1 MLILTLHSLVEFPA
15 NSQEIATSPG
25 VRPALQASSSGA
37 ATGPSTAAIPVTGPA
52 AAAGPATATAAT
64 GTFLTG
70 TISDQPPS
78 FAMFQQIPTATIVTR
93 VEDWN
98 RLVLRDLMPH
108 SDGLGDLEVQRVTH
122 KKFKFRSYQHEFI
135 EMELQ
140 HKRLPD
146 MLVLHCPSAN
156 LTHFTLH

>member
-1 MLILTLHSLVEFPA
+1 MASLGLTSSGSDSPLPTPMLISTLHSLVEFPA
-15 NSQEIATSPG
+15 NSQEIAISPG
-25 VRPALQASSSGA
+25 VQPALQASSSGA
-37 ATGPSTAAIPVTGPA
+37 ASPAAAIVP
-52 AAAGPATATAAT
+52 AAGPATATAAT

-140 HKRLPD
+140 HKRQPD
-146 MLVLHCPSAN
+146 M
-156 LTHFTLH
+156 